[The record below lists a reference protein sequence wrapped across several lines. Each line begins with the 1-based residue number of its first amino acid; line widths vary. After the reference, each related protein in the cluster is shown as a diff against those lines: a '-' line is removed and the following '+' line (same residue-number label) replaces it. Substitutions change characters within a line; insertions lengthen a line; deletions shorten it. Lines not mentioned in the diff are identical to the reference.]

1 MKKEIQMILD
11 HFEKDNDLIIVNN
24 NNFEL
29 FNTLPKIKSVNRLH
43 VKFKCK

>member
-24 NNFEL
+24 NNCHQ
-29 FNTLPKIKSVNRLH
+29 T
-43 VKFKCK
+43 